1 MRRAGSN
8 LADMSWWEAAVLGLV
23 QGLTEFLPISSSA
36 HIRVIG
42 PLLPHGGDPGAAF
55 SAIIQ
60 LGTEAAVLLYFRHD
74 IARIIAAWV
83 RALSGSDGSDRA
95 SRFGAKNADARMG
108 WWVILGSVPVVVLG
122 VLFKDSIESSVRNL
136 YITATVLAVFG
147 VILGWVDRVR
157 PARRELETMRARD
170 ALLLGLAQAGALIPG
185 VSRSG
190 GTITM
195 ARWLGLTRH
204 AAARYSFL
212 LAIPA
217 VVGSAF
223 FELATS
229 HGDLTA
235 TGGPGIAATIIATAV
250 AFGVGYFVIVWFL
263 RMITTRSFLPFV
275 VYRLVFAAAIVV
287 LLVTGVIAAT

>member
-1 MRRAGSN
+1 
-8 LADMSWWEAAVLGLV
+8 MSWWEAAVLGLV

-36 HIRVIG
+36 HIRVLG
-42 PLLPHGGDPGAAF
+42 PLLPTGGDPGAAF
-55 SAIIQ
+55 TAVIQ

-74 IARIIAAWV
+74 IARIISAWL
-83 RALSGSDGSDRA
+83 RALTGKDGADRA
-95 SRFGAKNADARMG
+95 SRFGAKNADARLG
-108 WWVILGSVPVVVLG
+108 WWVILGSVPIVVIG

-157 PARRELETMRARD
+157 PARRELDTLRGRD
-170 ALLLGLAQAGALIPG
+170 AVLLGFAQAAALVPG

-195 ARWLGLTRH
+195 ARWLGLTRQ

-229 HGDLTA
+229 YGDLTGADSPGLLA
-235 TGGPGIAATIIATAV
+235 TAIATVV

-263 RMITTRSFLPFV
+263 RMITTRSFMPFV
-275 VYRLVFAAAIVV
+275 IYRLVFAALIVT
-287 LLVTGVIAAT
+287 LLVTGAIAAT

>member
-1 MRRAGSN
+1 
-8 LADMSWWEAAVLGLV
+8 MSWWEAVVLGLV

-55 SAIIQ
+55 TAIIQ

-74 IARIIAAWV
+74 IARIIASWL
-83 RALSGSDGSDRA
+83 RALRGDDGKDRS
-95 SRFGAKNADARMG
+95 SRLGAKNADARMG
-108 WWVILGSVPVVVLG
+108 WWVILGSVPIVIAG
-122 VLFKDSIESSVRNL
+122 VLFKDVIETSVRNL

-157 PARRELETMRARD
+157 PAERELDTLRAKD
-170 ALLLGLAQAGALIPG
+170 AVLLGLAQAAALVPG

-195 ARWLGLTRH
+195 ARWLGLTRQS
-204 AAARYSFL
+204 AARYSFL

-229 HGDLTA
+229 FGDLTA
-235 TGGPGIAATIIATAV
+235 AGGPGIAATVIATAV
-250 AFGVGYFVIVWFL
+250 AFGIGYLVIVWFL
-263 RMITTRSFLPFV
+263 RMITTRSFMPFV
-275 VYRLVFAAAIVV
+275 IYRLAFAAVIFV
-287 LLVTGVIAAT
+287 LLGFGAVEAL

>member
-1 MRRAGSN
+1 
-8 LADMSWWEAAVLGLV
+8 MSWWEAAILGLV

-74 IARIIAAWV
+74 IARIVAAWV
-83 RALSGSDGSDRA
+83 RALLGRDGRDSA
-95 SRFGAKNADARMG
+95 SRWGAKNADARMA
-108 WWVILGSVPVVVLG
+108 WWVILGSVPIVVIG
-122 VLFKDSIESSVRNL
+122 VLFKDAIETSVRNL

-147 VILGWVDRVR
+147 IVLGWVDRVR
-157 PARRELETMRARD
+157 PARRELDSLRAWD
-170 ALLLGLAQAGALIPG
+170 AVLLGFAQAAALVPG

-217 VVGSAF
+217 VVGSAL
-223 FELATS
+223 FELATQYS
-229 HGDLTA
+229 DLTA
-235 TGGPGIAATIIATAV
+235 QGGPGIAATVIATAV
-250 AFGVGYFVIVWFL
+250 AFGVGYAVIVWFL
-263 RMITTRSFLPFV
+263 RMITTRSFMPFV
-275 VYRLVFAAAIVV
+275 VYRLVFAAVIVV
-287 LLVTGVIAAT
+287 LLGTGVVAAT

>member
-1 MRRAGSN
+1 
-8 LADMSWWEAAVLGLV
+8 MSWWEAVVLGLV

-55 SAIIQ
+55 TAIIQ

-83 RALSGSDGSDRA
+83 RALLGHHGSDRA
-95 SRFGAKNADARMG
+95 SRLGAKSADARMG
-108 WWVILGSVPVVVLG
+108 WWVILGSVPIVVAG
-122 VLFKDSIESSVRNL
+122 VLFKDTIETSVRNL
-136 YITATVLAVFG
+136 YITATVLALFG
-147 VILGWVDRVR
+147 VILGWVDRMR
-157 PARRELETMRARD
+157 PAKRELDTLRASD
-170 ALLLGLAQAGALIPG
+170 AVLLGLAQAAALIPG

-195 ARWLGLTRH
+195 ARWLGLTRQ

-229 HGDLTA
+229 YGDLTA
-235 TGGPGIAATIIATAV
+235 TGGPGIAATIIATVV
-250 AFGVGYFVIVWFL
+250 AFGVGYLVIVWFL
-263 RMITTRSFLPFV
+263 RMITTRSFMPFV
-275 VYRLVFAAAIVV
+275 IYRVAFAAVIFLLLGTGALAAI
-287 LLVTGVIAAT
+287 

>member
-1 MRRAGSN
+1 
-8 LADMSWWEAAVLGLV
+8 MSWWEAVILGLV

-42 PLLPHGGDPGAAF
+42 PLLPNGGDPGAAF
-55 SAIIQ
+55 TAIIQ

-83 RALSGSDGSDRA
+83 RALSGGDGDDRA
-95 SRFGAKNADARMG
+95 SRLGAKSADARLG

-147 VILGWVDRVR
+147 VILGLVDRLR
-157 PARRELETMRARD
+157 PAQRELDTLRAKD
-170 ALLLGLAQAGALIPG
+170 AWLLGLAQAGALIPG

-195 ARWLGLTRH
+195 GRWLGLTRQ

-217 VVGSAF
+217 VIGSALF
-223 FELATS
+223 QLVTNY
-229 HGDLTA
+229 GGLTG
-235 TGGPGIAATIIATAV
+235 TGSPGISATVIATV
-250 AFGVGYFVIVWFL
+250 VSFVVGYLVIVWFL
-263 RMITTRSFLPFV
+263 RLITTRSFMPFV
-275 VYRLVFAAAIVV
+275 VYRLVFAAAIVA
-287 LLVTGVIAAT
+287 LLATGAVAAI

>member
-1 MRRAGSN
+1 
-8 LADMSWWEAAVLGLV
+8 L
-23 QGLTEFLPISSSA
+23 
-36 HIRVIG
+36 
-42 PLLPHGGDPGAAF
+42 
-55 SAIIQ
+55 
-60 LGTEAAVLLYFRHD
+60 
-74 IARIIAAWV
+74 
-83 RALSGSDGSDRA
+83 
-95 SRFGAKNADARMG
+95 G

-122 VLFKDSIESSVRNL
+122 VLFKESIESSVRNL

-157 PARRELETMRARD
+157 PARRELDTMRARD
-170 ALLLGLAQAGALIPG
+170 AVLLGLAQAGALIPG

-235 TGGPGIAATIIATAV
+235 AGGPGITATIIATVV

-287 LLVTGVIAAT
+287 LLLTGVTAAI